1 MKSNGRIR
9 IRIGQPTS
17 CNVLNAIHS
26 YVTLQGLVK
35 SLGRATKRWLG
46 TCLATEVRAVIVE
59 HPGVESRGL
68 KAASSFV
75 KVTKTTAPEANIG
88 KTVPFAVNSS
98 ILQDPSLMSFIAY
111 NILTTCVFM
120 LLVFLVNHKLQ
131 MISFR
136 PPGAT
141 KPPRQR

>member
-1 MKSNGRIR
+1 MKSNGRMR

-17 CNVLNAIHS
+17 CKVLNAIHS

-98 ILQDPSLMSFIAY
+98 ILQDPSLMCFHSLQHSY
-111 NILTTCVFM
+111 NMCFHVVGIFG
-120 LLVFLVNHKLQ
+120 Q
-131 MISFR
+131 
-136 PPGAT
+136 P
-141 KPPRQR
+141 

>member
-1 MKSNGRIR
+1 M
-9 IRIGQPTS
+9 
-17 CNVLNAIHS
+17 
-26 YVTLQGLVK
+26 K

-88 KTVPFAVNSS
+88 PTVPFAVNSS
-98 ILQDPSLMSFIAY
+98 ILQDPSLMCFHSLQHSCFH
-111 NILTTCVFM
+111 VFSCCRY
-120 LLVFLVNHKLQ
+120 L
-131 MISFR
+131 
-136 PPGAT
+136 
-141 KPPRQR
+141 